1 MAPRGP
7 ASRDFAVVTRD
18 LAFQLRK
25 DGRRKSSETPISM
38 SRAHPLLLVLLVLLV
53 PASLLSS
60 LAWINLI
67 CPINSPRTP
76 HDCGGSL

>member
-38 SRAHPLLLVLLVLLV
+38 SRAHPLLLVPVASEKDNRPFRPEPITTPLLAVQ
-53 PASLLSS
+53 
-60 LAWINLI
+60 
-67 CPINSPRTP
+67 PRI
-76 HDCGGSL
+76 S

>member
-1 MAPRGP
+1 MVYMAPRGP

-38 SRAHPLLLVLLVLLV
+38 SRAHPLLLV